1 MSVKS
6 LTLKGLRGFSSEQ
19 SLRLAKPS
27 GELGSGLTILVGP
40 NSGGK
45 STIVEALR
53 AFSKGKDVSFS
64 EGKRNKEAGDRVLI
78 QVKLDTGDKVELKTL
93 ESGGSKTEFEPKTSQ
108 LRDKLYVLPSRRYFS
123 PYFVYST
130 SMDRQQYSQLLESEA
145 RGRGA
150 RLDVFAVRLFNAL
163 QNQKE
168 FNQVLQKVMDPVPDW
183 NIDESDEEHSY
194 LKVNAG
200 GQYHTSEGMGEG
212 IISLLFIVDALY
224 DSVDGDII
232 VIDEPELSLHPT
244 YQRRLAILFA
254 EYAKNRQIVYATHS
268 PYFADFHYL
277 SNGAEIARVHKS
289 NGGSTIS
296 QLSRETADS
305 LSGLLKNKNNPHIL
319 GLNAREALFLEDRV
333 VLVEGQ
339 EDVVYYT
346 QLVKDIAPKL
356 ENRFFGWGVGGAG
369 NIETISSLLHD
380 LGFNKVAVIVDKNKR
395 DLLPDLKKKFK
406 EYYFD
411 SIPAEDVRTK
421 EEKTSKETYGLFD
434 EDDSLRPE
442 FKEETEELF
451 RKAEEFLQNYN
462 SK

>member
-1 MSVKS
+1 
-6 LTLKGLRGFSSEQ
+6 
-19 SLRLAKPS
+19 
-27 GELGSGLTILVGP
+27 
-40 NSGGK
+40 
-45 STIVEALR
+45 
-53 AFSKGKDVSFS
+53 
-64 EGKRNKEAGDRVLI
+64 
-78 QVKLDTGDKVELKTL
+78 
-93 ESGGSKTEFEPKTSQ
+93 
-108 LRDKLYVLPSRRYFS
+108 
-123 PYFVYST
+123 
-130 SMDRQQYSQLLESEA
+130 MDRQQYSLLLESEA
-145 RGRGA
+145 HGRGA
-150 RLDVFAVRLFNAL
+150 KLDVFAVRLFNAL

-183 NIDESDEEHSY
+183 NIDESDEGHSY

-289 NGGSTIS
+289 NGSSTIS
-296 QLSRETADS
+296 QLNRETADS
-305 LSGLLKNKNNPHIL
+305 LSGLLKNRNNPHIL
-319 GLNAREALFLEDRV
+319 GLNARETLFLEDRV

-346 QLVKDIAPKL
+346 QLVKDIVPRL

-369 NIETISSLLHD
+369 NIETISSLLYD

-442 FKEETEELF
+442 FKEETEKLF
-451 RKAEEFLQNYN
+451 RKAEEFLQNDN
-462 SK
+462 PK

>member
-356 ENRFFGWGVGGAG
+356 EKPF
-369 NIETISSLLHD
+369 
-380 LGFNKVAVIVDKNKR
+380 
-395 DLLPDLKKKFK
+395 
-406 EYYFD
+406 
-411 SIPAEDVRTK
+411 
-421 EEKTSKETYGLFD
+421 
-434 EDDSLRPE
+434 LRMG
-442 FKEETEELF
+442 
-451 RKAEEFLQNYN
+451 
-462 SK
+462 SWWCW